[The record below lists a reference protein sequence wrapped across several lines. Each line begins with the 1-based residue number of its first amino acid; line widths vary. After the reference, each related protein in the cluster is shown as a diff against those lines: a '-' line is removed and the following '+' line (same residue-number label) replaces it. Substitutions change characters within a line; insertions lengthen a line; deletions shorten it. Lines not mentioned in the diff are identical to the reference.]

1 MPAAAGPSIARRF
14 GSGAIAA
21 KGIVMT
27 SHAPTAR
34 SRLAFF
40 LVAAGTVL
48 ELAGTDLVLP
58 AVPALPHELGGDLAS
73 AQWVIAAFVAGVSLG
88 LLVFGAVGPRF
99 GRRQTLIAAL
109 IAYSSLSIAGA
120 LSTSM
125 AVLIGFRFLQ
135 GVAAS
140 APAVFA
146 PAVIRALF
154 DDAGA
159 TRAMGLLGS
168 VESLVPAFAP
178 VVGVWLLWLVGWRGA
193 FVLTGALTALLAIG
207 VGMAGRA
214 LPSGEGAIS
223 SGSYLRLVRSPVFLR
238 YALSQAFVLG
248 GLLVFVFGAPA
259 VIVRTMHG
267 DIENFIVMQIVGI
280 GFFIL
285 AANLTGLLVKRFGLE
300 TMIVGGTLLA
310 AGSALLILAYASVAS
325 VRPSALVFFMI
336 PLNLGLG
343 FRGPPGFL
351 EAVKAGEG
359 DDERAASLATLAI
372 TAVAA
377 GGTALLAPFIQLGLP
392 ALALAAALLEALA
405 VAALVLL
412 PRSSEPVS
420 FEK

>member
-1 MPAAAGPSIARRF
+1 
-14 GSGAIAA
+14 
-21 KGIVMT
+21 MT
-27 SHAPTAR
+27 SLATTAR
-34 SRLAFF
+34 SRIAFF

-58 AVPALPHELGGDLAS
+58 AVPALPHELGGDLSS

-88 LLVFGAVGPRF
+88 LLIFGAVGPRF
-99 GRRQTLIAAL
+99 GRRRTMVAAL
-109 IAYSSLSIAGA
+109 LAYSSLSFASA
-120 LSTSM
+120 FSTSM
-125 AVLIGFRFLQ
+125 SVLIGFRFLQ

-146 PAVIRALF
+146 PAIIRALF

-159 TRAMGLLGS
+159 TRALGLLGS
-168 VESLVPAFAP
+168 IESLVPAFAP
-178 VVGVWLLWLVGWRGA
+178 VVGAWLLWIVGWRGG
-193 FVLTGALTALLAIG
+193 FVLTAVLAALLALG
-207 VGMAGRA
+207 VGVAGGA
-214 LPSGEGAIS
+214 LPSGEGSIS
-223 SGSYLRLVRSPVFLR
+223 TGSYLGLARSPVFLR
-238 YALSQAFVLG
+238 YALSHAFVLG

-267 DIENFIVMQIVGI
+267 GIEIFIAMQIVGI

-285 AANLTGLLVKRFGLE
+285 AANLTGLLLKRFGSE

-325 VRPSALVFFMI
+325 VPPAALVFLTI

-351 EAVKAGEG
+351 EAVKAGRG

-377 GGTALLAPFIQLGLP
+377 GGTAILAPFIQLGLP
-392 ALALAAALLEALA
+392 ALALAAALLEVMA
-405 VAALVLL
+405 VAALALL
-412 PRSSEPVS
+412 PRSP
-420 FEK
+420 